1 MGKARKKFITSPRF
15 FALFLFLLLVSGGNL
30 FVSAQTSNTNNANK
44 KSLLARIPVL
54 NKVEAFRLKNYNQCG
69 QRSVQ
74 YGKLLDG
81 KDFNKIIDAT
91 KRDLAYEATQ
101 KALPPDLRKT
111 DEAQNYGGP
120 KNFLNYHYSNLCA
133 KFFGST
139 LFYYGALVLLL
150 LIIIKS
156 LFKK

>member
-1 MGKARKKFITSPRF
+1 MGNNCKKFIIRAGFFGLFCFLF
-15 FALFLFLLLVSGGNL
+15 FALVGS
-30 FVSAQTSNTNNANK
+30 TSVFAETKNANK
-44 KSLLARIPVL
+44 
-54 NKVEAFRLKNYNQCG
+54 VESFRLRNYNQCG
-69 QRSVQ
+69 QKFVE
-74 YGKLLDG
+74 YGKLLG
-81 KDFNKIIDAT
+81 NKDFNQIIDAT

-101 KALPPDLRKT
+101 KALPPDLRKA
-111 DEAQNYGGP
+111 DEAQNYDDP